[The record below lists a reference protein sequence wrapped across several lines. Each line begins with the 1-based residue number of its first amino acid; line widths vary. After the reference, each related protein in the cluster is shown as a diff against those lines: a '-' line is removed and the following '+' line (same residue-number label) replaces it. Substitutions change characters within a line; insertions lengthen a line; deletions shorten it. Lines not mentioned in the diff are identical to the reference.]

1 MSYRAVTRDG
11 TEIEPSAGIVPIM
24 KEVEED
30 RYAVIGTGFYITR
43 YGLFM
48 TAAHVLSELV
58 NWKEQE
64 IARSRSFVCH
74 LAGDNEVHLRRIV
87 AITISNSVDLAIG
100 QADNYKQKF
109 PDNPLENVMTTFS
122 AENPPV
128 GAELVTY
135 AYPENEILGFFTPRQ
150 SSSNRCRLLCGI
162 ALEKRRRVRP
172 SFHTLSAL

>member
-1 MSYRAVTRDG
+1 LSYRAVTRDG

-58 NWKEQE
+58 NWKEQK

-74 LAGDNEVHLRRIV
+74 PAGDNEVHLRRIV
-87 AITISNSVDLAIG
+87 AITISNSVDLGSEALTR
-100 QADNYKQKF
+100 
-109 PDNPLENVMTTFS
+109 LES
-122 AENPPV
+122 
-128 GAELVTY
+128 LV
-135 AYPENEILGFFTPRQ
+135 LKLVLQHQGR
-150 SSSNRCRLLCGI
+150 SSGR
-162 ALEKRRRVRP
+162 
-172 SFHTLSAL
+172 